1 MTFKDHFS
9 SLARPYAAGRPGY
22 PDALFPWLAGL
33 CPVRELAWDCGAG
46 SGQASLGLAE
56 HFARVIATDASAA
69 QLAQAPRH
77 DRIEYRVAPAEAS
90 GLAAASADLVV
101 VAQALH
107 WFELEPFYAE
117 VRRVLKPAGV
127 IAVWTYG
134 VIAVGEDAGDAGNQA
149 DRIVQHFYRDV
160 VGPYWP
166 TERRH
171 VETGYRDLAFPFAT
185 LPPASFAMTVS
196 WRLADL
202 VRYTRTWSATSRFER
217 ARGVDPVPAL
227 AGELVSVWGAPEQ
240 AREIRWPLSIRVG
253 RV

>member
-9 SLARPYAAGRPGY
+9 SLAGSYAAGRPGY
-22 PDALFPWLAGL
+22 PDALFQWLAAL

-56 HFARVIATDASAA
+56 HFSRVIATDASAA

-77 DRIEYRVAPAEAS
+77 DRIDYRVAPAEAS
-90 GLAAASADLVV
+90 GLAAAEADLVV

-160 VGPYWP
+160 IGPYWP
-166 TERRH
+166 PERRH

-202 VRYTRTWSATSRFER
+202 VRYTRTWSATSRFEQ

-227 AGELVSVWGAPEQ
+227 EAELVPVWGALERV
-240 AREIRWPLSIRVG
+240 REIRWPLSIRVG
-253 RV
+253 RP